1 MLKFVN
7 IPGTASKQP
16 QIKKIGSIK
25 RIVLTADFLKYFTR
39 TFQRKHISQS
49 KRNLPDSIQKC
60 AEELI

>member
-25 RIVLTADFLKYFTR
+25 HIVLTPDFSNILQGLSKEN
-39 TFQRKHISQS
+39 ISQN